1 MSIGNH
7 WDFQPTPKPEY
18 AGYPQHRAQPQIV
31 RVTTT
36 DGRVLTAAST
46 WGVDDAERTVPA
58 VRGFEHEA
66 SVAAL
71 ICELLIFDTR

>member
-7 WDFQPTPKPEY
+7 WGFQPTPKPEY
-18 AGYPQHRAQPQIV
+18 AGYPQHMAHPQIV
-31 RVTTT
+31 GVTTT

-46 WGVDDAERTVPA
+46 WGVDDAERIVPV